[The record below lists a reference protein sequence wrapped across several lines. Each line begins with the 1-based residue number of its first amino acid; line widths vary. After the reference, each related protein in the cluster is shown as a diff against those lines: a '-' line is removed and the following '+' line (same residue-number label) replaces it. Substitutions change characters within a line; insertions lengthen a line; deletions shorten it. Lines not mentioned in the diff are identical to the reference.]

1 MAKNDLMIPERTRWF
16 RPLPWKF
23 ALCVIALACPS
34 TVSFSQVPST
44 VSPPATDGAAVPPA
58 STGPGQVAK
67 SAAEQ
72 QPVQSTTS
80 AERLI
85 DEAIRQITRLN
96 SVAADLVQTVEM
108 LNQRFTIKGRYLK
121 APDWRI
127 YLQLTVVGTD
137 ETKFTT
143 LQVCDGETLW
153 DFQRVLD
160 SRAFTRLAIKPI
172 LERLGSPEL
181 DQKTRESTTTKMG
194 FAGADSLLVGLRK
207 YYKFNAVEK
216 EGTLADGKPVWIL
229 EGTWARALSLLG
241 PDIRPLGPRGA
252 MPPYIPGV
260 ATLYLGKTDY
270 WPYKLVLA
278 GEQPTVPL
286 DTRRRGL
293 NGEPIGARS
302 SIEKLEPTKIV
313 LTYSDVKLN
322 ATIPD
327 EQFRAP
333 TPPGAAAD
341 DRTGPIIKDL
351 DQAISLEVD
360 RKKHEAVKVE
370 EPLRVSPIEIEIPP
384 TAEPPAPR

>member
-1 MAKNDLMIPERTRWF
+1 MQT
-16 RPLPWKF
+16 
-23 ALCVIALACPS
+23 S
-34 TVSFSQVPST
+34 
-44 VSPPATDGAAVPPA
+44 
-58 STGPGQVAK
+58 
-67 SAAEQ
+67 
-72 QPVQSTTS
+72 TS

-108 LNQRFTIKGRYLK
+108 LNHRFTIKGRYFK
-121 APDWRI
+121 ASDWRI

-137 ETKFTT
+137 ETNFTT

-181 DQKTRESTTTKMG
+181 DQKTRESTTTKIG
-194 FAGADSLLVGLRK
+194 FAGTDSLLVGLRK

-216 EGTLADGKPVWIL
+216 EGTLADGKPVWVL
-229 EGTWARALSLLG
+229 NGTWTRAPALLG
-241 PDIRPLGPRGA
+241 PDARPVGPRGVL
-252 MPPYIPGV
+252 PPYIPGV
-260 ATLYLGKTDY
+260 ATLYLGKADY

-278 GEQPTVPL
+278 GEQPAVPF

-302 SIEKLEPTKIV
+302 SIEKFEPTRVV

-327 EQFRAP
+327 DQFRAP
-333 TPPGAAAD
+333 TPPGAAAT
-341 DRTGPIIKDL
+341 DRTEPIIKDL
-351 DQAISLEVD
+351 DQALSVEVE
-360 RKKHEAVKVE
+360 RKKREAVKE
-370 EPLRVSPIEIEIPP
+370 QEPLRGPPIEIEIPP